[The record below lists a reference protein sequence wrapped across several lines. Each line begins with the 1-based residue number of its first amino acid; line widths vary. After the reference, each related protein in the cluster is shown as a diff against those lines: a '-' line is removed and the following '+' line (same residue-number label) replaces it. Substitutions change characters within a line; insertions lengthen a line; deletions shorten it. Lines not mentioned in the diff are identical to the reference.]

1 MNIKHENVP
10 GQVQEL
16 TIEIQKADYAENV
29 DKALKKQRREVA
41 VPGFRKGNAPMGIV
55 QKMYGKNILVMEI
68 DRMVNEQID
77 KYFKDNDIKFIFEPM
92 PVEGKSQ
99 VDFDNPDNFSFV
111 YEYVLRPDVNV
122 DFSTMPAVTDFTI
135 IPGKE
140 EIDGQIDQLRERHGK
155 YVMPETI

>member
-29 DKALKKQRREVA
+29 DKALKKQRREIA

-92 PVEGKSQ
+92 PVEGKSN

-122 DFSTMPAVTDFTI
+122 DLGAMPAVTEP
-135 IPGKE
+135 PGE
-140 EIDGQIDQLRERHGK
+140 LI
-155 YVMPETI
+155 

>member
-77 KYFKDNDIKFIFEPM
+77 KFFKGDR
-92 PVEGKSQ
+92 SQ
-99 VDFDNPDNFSFV
+99 HLFVFNIVPHDFLNWLELLFV
-111 YEYVLRPDVNV
+111 
-122 DFSTMPAVTDFTI
+122 
-135 IPGKE
+135 
-140 EIDGQIDQLRERHGK
+140 Q
-155 YVMPETI
+155 